1 MKNMLNQESQIKNII
16 SKSGL
21 ESPSDDFTSSVMQRI
36 SLSPLKAKYKSEP
49 VFTKK
54 FWYAVSVAGVTMCS
68 ALVLILTFIP
78 LGTKSE
84 PGKLDIVMSSLDALR
99 HQISVSESLYIIPVI
114 LLSMLILMIFDNSI
128 KKKFFTK

>member
-1 MKNMLNQESQIKNII
+1 MKNIINQESQIKNII

-21 ESPSDDFTSSVMQRI
+21 ETPSEDFTSSVMQMI
-36 SLSPLKAKYKSEP
+36 SLSPLKSKYQSEP

-54 FWYAVSVAGVTMCS
+54 FWYAVAVAVVTMCS
-68 ALVLILTFIP
+68 ALALILTLIP
-78 LGTKSE
+78 LDTKSE
-84 PGKLDIVMSSLDALR
+84 PGKLDIVMSTVEKFA
-99 HQISVSESLYIIPVI
+99 HQISASESLYIIPVI

>member
-21 ESPSDDFTSSVMQRI
+21 ESPSDDFTSSVMQVI
-36 SLSPLKAKYKSEP
+36 SLSPLKVKYQTEP
-49 VFTKK
+49 LFTKK
-54 FWYAVSVAGVTMCS
+54 FWYAVAVAVVTMLS
-68 ALVLILTFIP
+68 ALALILSFIP
-78 LGTKSE
+78 LGNKSE
-84 PGKLDIVMSSLDALR
+84 PGRLDIVMTSVDKFM